1 MSHRFQV
8 EPDVLRAAAR
18 EARVAAAAA
27 SRGQLREATG
37 LGVRTVDAAAGG
49 VVGCWSSS
57 LDHLRA
63 DVSEVASRLEK
74 TADVYEAGD
83 SSGKDAAD
91 SVRGGMPQS

>member
-18 EARVAAAAA
+18 EARAGAVAV
-27 SRGQLREATG
+27 SRGRLREASG
-37 LGVRTVDAAAGG
+37 LGLGTVDDAAGR
-49 VVGCWSSS
+49 VVGCWSSG

-63 DVSEVASRLEK
+63 DVSEVCSRLEK
-74 TADVYEAGD
+74 TADVYEAAD

-91 SVRGGMPQS
+91 RVGGGMPHS